1 MCVDGYDIESINMIL
16 KKEADPSDIYQN
28 IVIEGCEMVAKQF
41 AANPTVMLEKFK
53 SRLSTKDQSKL
64 DRMAGKLVEE
74 YEEMCE
80 RGEVVF

>member
-1 MCVDGYDIESINMIL
+1 
-16 KKEADPSDIYQN
+16 
-28 IVIEGCEMVAKQF
+28 MVAKQF